1 MLYHP
6 TMHRL
11 MANART
17 VFPLALLGCF
27 ALQQT
32 LRAQAADEDTALET
46 IIVTASRTPDT
57 ALTLPVAWS
66 ALNNSTIE
74 RIAPQHS
81 NQVFNRVAGAW
92 VSRGNG
98 QESLISLR
106 SPVLTGA
113 GSCGAFMT
121 AQDGISLRSPGF
133 CNVNQLFDANL
144 LQAGKM

>member
-1 MLYHP
+1 MFFHS
-6 TMHRL
+6 TMSRL

-17 VFPLALLGCF
+17 VLPIALLGCF

-32 LRAQAADEDTALET
+32 AQAQAPDENAALET
-46 IIVTASRTPDT
+46 VIVTASRTPDT

-66 ALNNSTIE
+66 ALDGSTIE
-74 RIAPQHS
+74 RIAAQHS

-106 SPVLTGA
+106 SPVLTGR
-113 GSCGAFMT
+113 
-121 AQDGISLRSPGF
+121 QHLRSVYPSP
-133 CNVNQLFDANL
+133 NVPYSY
-144 LQAGKM
+144 